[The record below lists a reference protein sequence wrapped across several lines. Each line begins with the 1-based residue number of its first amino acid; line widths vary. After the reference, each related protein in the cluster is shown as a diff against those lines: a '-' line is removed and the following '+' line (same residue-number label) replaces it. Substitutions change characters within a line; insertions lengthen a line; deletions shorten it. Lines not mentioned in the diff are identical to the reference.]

1 MRIPALA
8 SFGFGIVLA
17 LASTASFAI
26 SGNEQV
32 ELAGAGR
39 YEELRQA
46 LEQDAAKGP
55 LNTRDLHAL
64 CFAYSKTKRYNKLF
78 GCLDRLAANIAG
90 GDTST
95 RLFGLEDATPVVH
108 LMRAE
113 AQLDLANYQAA
124 SDEAQKA
131 LDWYKREDSDDT
143 DIQLNALG
151 LLSMAATLG
160 GNREQG
166 EKYAKQLEAVST
178 FTIMSNGYVSAK
190 AMALAAANMA
200 LGNYQKT
207 LDAIAQD
214 RLFTVHAFLDRV
226 VSGAVLTGKNN
237 WAWQELPRAF
247 MMNRALHG
255 IGRTAEAKAG
265 YDRLLTLPQVK
276 DNGEIYWLILFERG
290 RIAESEGRL
299 EEAIDFYKKSIE
311 MIELQRASINTETS
325 KIGFVGDKQQVY
337 EHLID
342 ALYASAHQ
350 QEAFEYIERSKSRA
364 LVDMLAAKQVS
375 ALQTSNAKQ
384 ETAQLLEQFDE
395 SQSELLA
402 QVPVS
407 AAEGKASQR
416 SIATQT
422 AGKIRSAA
430 PELSTLISVSSI
442 PVNHLRDIL
451 PLNEALIQY
460 YYQGRNLY
468 ASVYTHADV
477 HMVKLDAEGLEDDVR
492 KFRAAVDQQDEGAIA
507 LSQKLYERLIRPLE
521 TSLRQR
527 QGLLIIPH
535 GALHYLPF
543 AALHDG
549 RKYLLE
555 SYSLRSLP
563 SASVLEYLRPA
574 RMKSAASMLVL
585 GNPDLGAAK
594 YDLPSAQVEAQKIAA
609 QSAGAKLLLRQQA
622 TETMLKA
629 SAADYPV
636 LHIASHGI
644 FNTKRPLDSALLLAK
659 DEQNDGKL
667 TVGELYSLKLN
678 ADLVTLSACETG
690 LGQINSG
697 DDVVGLTR
705 GFLYAG
711 SSSVVASLWQVDDE
725 ATSQLMVRF
734 YSELAGKPKAEAL
747 RAAQLEVKK
756 AYPHPY
762 FWSAFYL
769 TGSAQ

>member
-8 SFGFGIVLA
+8 ALGLVLA
-17 LASTASFAI
+17 IGPAAAFAI

-55 LNTRDLHAL
+55 LKTRDLHAL

-78 GCLDRLAANIAG
+78 GCLDRLAANIAA
-90 GDTST
+90 GDTAT
-95 RLFGLEDATPVVH
+95 RLFGLEDATPAVH

-113 AQLDLANYQAA
+113 AQLDLGSYQAA
-124 SDEAQKA
+124 ADEAQKA
-131 LDWYKREDSDDT
+131 LDWYQREDSEDT
-143 DIQLNALG
+143 DIQLNALS
-151 LLSMAATLG
+151 LLSIAATLG
-160 GNREQG
+160 GNRELG
-166 EKYAKQLEAVST
+166 GKYAKQLEAVST
-178 FTIMSNGYVSAK
+178 FTIMGNGYVSAK

-255 IGRTAEAKAG
+255 IGKTAEAKAG
-265 YDRLLTLPQVK
+265 YDRLLALPQVK

-311 MIELQRASINTETS
+311 VIELQRASINTETS
-325 KIGFVGDKQQVY
+325 KIGFVGNKQQVY
-337 EHLID
+337 ERLID
-342 ALYASAHQ
+342 VLYASQRQ

-364 LVDMLAAKQVS
+364 LVDMLAAKQAS
-375 ALQTSNAKQ
+375 ALQTSASKP
-384 ETAQLLEQFDE
+384 ETAQLLEQFEE

-407 AAEGKASQR
+407 AAEGKTTQR
-416 SIATQT
+416 SIAAQT
-422 AGKIRSAA
+422 VDRIRSVA

-442 PVNHLRDIL
+442 PLNHLRDVL
-451 PLNEALIQY
+451 PAGEALIQY

-468 ASVYTHADV
+468 ASVYNHDGIR
-477 HMVKLDAEGLEDDVR
+477 MVRLDAEGLEDDIR
-492 KFRAAVDQQDEGAIA
+492 KFRAAVDQQEEGAIA

-521 TSLRQR
+521 NDIRQK

-549 RKYLLE
+549 RRYLLE
-555 SYSLRSLP
+555 GYALRALP
-563 SASVLEYLRPA
+563 SASVLEYLRSGRTRNA
-574 RMKSAASMLVL
+574 SSMLVL

-594 YDLPSAQVEAQKIAA
+594 YDLPSAQVEAQKIAG
-609 QSAGAKLLLRQQA
+609 QSGRARLLLRQQA
-622 TETMLKA
+622 TETVIKTN
-629 SAADYPV
+629 AADYSV
-636 LHIASHGI
+636 LHVASHGI
-644 FNTKRPLDSALLLAK
+644 FNTRKPLDSALLLSK

-667 TVGELYSLKLN
+667 TVGELYSLRLN

-711 SSSVVASLWQVDDE
+711 ASSVVASLWQVDDE

-734 YSELAGKPKAEAL
+734 YSELAGKSKADAL
-747 RAAQLEVKK
+747 RAAQLEVRK